1 MKLLQTN
8 VVSFLFTGSI
18 IFIYQYHNCL
28 YKGFAVSGI
37 DWIETP
43 LYVGFNE
50 AKDEIMDMAKE
61 FIKRKALKV
70 S

>member
-1 MKLLQTN
+1 
-8 VVSFLFTGSI
+8 
-18 IFIYQYHNCL
+18 
-28 YKGFAVSGI
+28 VSGI
-37 DWIETP
+37 DCIETP

-61 FIKRKALKV
+61 FVKRKALKV